1 MGLTRTWQEALLAR
15 NWFSM
20 RERSREALT
29 IASVAHVWLSETMMM
44 AS

>member
-1 MGLTRTWQEALLAR
+1 LLAR

-29 IASVAHVWLSETMMM
+29 IASVDHVWLSVIMSTPIQFVLRS
-44 AS
+44 AK